1 VPIVAGAVALGGAS
15 FICSQEPVSVRSRQA
30 NSHTVALSEARSTLD
45 AVAHDPDLVE
55 RIRAV
60 LARERGV
67 SEKRMFGGVAFLIN
81 GNLAVAAS
89 GRGGILLRV
98 DPAQSATLSAE
109 PSAAR
114 AVMRGREMD
123 GWLRISTDELADLEL
138 DRWINRG
145 AAFARSLSPK

>member
-1 VPIVAGAVALGGAS
+1 
-15 FICSQEPVSVRSRQA
+15 
-30 NSHTVALSEARSTLD
+30 
-45 AVAHDPDLVE
+45 VAHDPDLVE